1 MSKRW
6 IEIDG
11 EKLISLIYS
20 SKLCTH
26 CFKFVNVKPKSCFD
40 LIWKLWSA
48 LLLKPTWNWLNFD
61 LCNNNLVSAGMYFQ
75 SPFDVWRIKI
85 QNMLDPSEAI
95 AELRRT
101 QLEIEIKHTSW
112 QSGSWDVT
120 SSGTIIYHDS
130 CSLLSKGEGEPKVF
144 SLNKCGEE

>member
-1 MSKRW
+1 
-6 IEIDG
+6 
-11 EKLISLIYS
+11 
-20 SKLCTH
+20 
-26 CFKFVNVKPKSCFD
+26 
-40 LIWKLWSA
+40 
-48 LLLKPTWNWLNFD
+48 
-61 LCNNNLVSAGMYFQ
+61 MYFQ

-95 AELRRT
+95 AELRT

-144 SLNKCGEE
+144 SLDKCGVE